1 MDRSKVSGDSKIV
14 MGTPI
19 AKGKNIEIPPKSA
32 DEKVI
37 EEGEIVLN
45 LESNTKELL
54 DRLNASKNK
63 NQER

>member
-1 MDRSKVSGDSKIV
+1 MDKSKVSGDSKIV
-14 MGTPI
+14 MGSPI
-19 AKGKNIEIPPKSA
+19 PKEKNIDIPPKTA
-32 DEKVI
+32 GEKVI

-54 DRLNASKNK
+54 DKLNASKG

>member
-1 MDRSKVSGDSKIV
+1 MDKSKISGDSKIV
-14 MGTPI
+14 MGSPVPKENDI
-19 AKGKNIEIPPKSA
+19 DIPPKSA
-32 DEKVI
+32 GEKVI

-54 DRLNASKNK
+54 DKLNASKG